1 MDQPQIDS
9 LIKQIIEDK
18 LGPVETM
25 QAEREFVRLL
35 MQERAE
41 RKQLYQKLKQSVV
54 GHITIVL
61 LSGLGFVGWQ
71 IAKFMFNHAPE
82 FIKEWGSK

>member
-1 MDQPQIDS
+1 MDQTKLNTIIQD
-9 LIKQIIEDK
+9 IIEDK

-41 RKQLYQKLKQSVV
+41 RKQLWQKVKQNVV
-54 GHITIVL
+54 GHTMIIL
-61 LSGLGFVGWQ
+61 LSGLGYLGWQ
-71 IAKFMFNHAPE
+71 IAKFLFNHAPE
-82 FIKEWGSK
+82 FIREWGSK

>member
-1 MDQPQIDS
+1 MEQHLVDT
-9 LIKQIIEDK
+9 LVKQIIEDK

-41 RKQLYQKLKQSVV
+41 RKQLWQKWKQSII
-54 GHITIVL
+54 GHVTIVL
-61 LSGLGFVGWQ
+61 LSGLGFVGYQ

-82 FIKEWGSK
+82 FVKEWGSK